1 MSKNE
6 TKDTK
11 ILEDKLAEAQK
22 IFEDLVRCGSFY
34 HRAIELDSH
43 IEDPV
48 DGDTFSLRIN
58 MWLNGQLP

>member
-11 ILEDKLAEAQK
+11 ILEDKLAEATK

-34 HRAIELDSH
+34 GTAIELDSH

-58 MWLNGQLP
+58 MWLSGQLP